1 MNEQQN
7 IKLVQQAYDDYAR
20 GDLDHLLSCM
30 TPHIEWEIPTVPSL
44 AFTGKRRGHEEVAE
58 YFRLANEQ
66 QALRQFT
73 PKEFIAEGD
82 KVVVLGFGAWT
93 AKDTGRDF
101 ESDWVHVFTVK
112 DGQIAAFR
120 EFMDAH
126 LAVEAF
132 ECFPLHPGVAP
143 AINPPAH

>member
-7 IKLVQQAYDDYAR
+7 IELVRQAYEDYAR

-30 TPHIEWEIPTVPSL
+30 APQIEWEIPTVPSL
-44 AFTGKRRGHEEVAE
+44 SFTGKRRGHEQVAE
-58 YFRLANEQ
+58 YFRLANEK

-73 PKEFIAEGD
+73 PKEFIAQGN

-101 ESDWVHVFTVK
+101 ESDWVHVFTVN

-126 LAVEAF
+126 FAVEAF
-132 ECFPLHPGVAP
+132 ECFPLGTGAAA
-143 AINPPAH
+143 AINPPPH